1 MFSKENCVC
10 LFLYWLTF
18 IFNRIGSVIVSILA
32 SSAVDRGFQ
41 LRPIETKD
49 YEIGLFSSKHSLESG

>member
-1 MFSKENCVC
+1 MSV
-10 LFLYWLTF
+10 F
-18 IFNRIGSVIVSILA
+18 IFNRIGSVIGIILA

-49 YEIGLFSSKHSLESG
+49 YEIGCFSSKHSLESG

>member
-1 MFSKENCVC
+1 MLPNLGHIIQIPSCA
-10 LFLYWLTF
+10 Y
-18 IFNRIGSVIVSILA
+18 GSVIVSIPA

-49 YEIGLFSSKHSLESG
+49 YEIGCFSSKHSLESG